1 MPHSFQR
8 EPEIAQARFVF
19 IVKFSPTFAVF
30 DLGEQECRTGRKHLP
45 IGI

>member
-1 MPHSFQR
+1 LLEYQPTNKFMPHSFQR

-30 DLGEQECRTGRKHLP
+30 DLGEQEC
-45 IGI
+45 